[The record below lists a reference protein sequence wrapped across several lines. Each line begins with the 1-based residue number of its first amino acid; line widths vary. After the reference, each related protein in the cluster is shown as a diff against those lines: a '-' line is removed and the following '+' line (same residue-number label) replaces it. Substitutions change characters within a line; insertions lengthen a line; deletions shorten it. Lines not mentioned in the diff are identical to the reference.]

1 LITEMMIS
9 GLFFLLIIIT
19 NLASNRFGYQTFGD
33 LDKEAKLIKIS
44 KDPRRFKISFTLIF
58 IEHVIIILLALTMF
72 FAFNTYNLIIAV
84 VWTISR
90 SIEGLIQILNKKNYW
105 GLLNIA
111 KKYTTAND
119 AEKKLL
125 NDLRLDIL
133 KSKMSNFLF
142 AQIFFT
148 IGTLAYSTLF
158 VIYEVIPVLIGWF
171 GIVADIIYGL
181 GNGIFFIK
189 PNFKVL
195 WNLGGLFILIFEI
208 ILAGSLIYYSII

>member
-1 LITEMMIS
+1 MMIS

-33 LDKEAKLIKIS
+33 LDKEAKLEKIS
-44 KDPRRFKISFTLIF
+44 KDPRRFQISFALIL
-58 IEHVIIILLALTMF
+58 IEHFIIILLAITLF
-72 FAFNTYNLIIAV
+72 FAFNVYNLTLAV

-90 SIEGLIQILNKKNYW
+90 SIEGLIQIYNKKSYW
-105 GLLNIA
+105 GLFNIA

-119 AEKKLL
+119 AEKKSL
-125 NDLRLDIL
+125 DDMRLSIL

-142 AQIFFT
+142 AQIFFS

-158 VIYEVIPVLIGWF
+158 VVYEVIPVLIGWF
-171 GIVADIIYGL
+171 GIVASIIYGL

-189 PNFKVL
+189 PNFKAL
-195 WNLGGLFILIFEI
+195 WNLGGLLILIFEI
-208 ILAGSLIYYSII
+208 ILGGSLIYYSII